1 MAEGYA
7 LQGNPFGAG
16 AMDFNMIA
24 GKLEGLRYQ
33 GDSTSLPGL
42 ALGIA
47 GEWPARHGFNDIW
60 ARLGQA
66 FDRGVDEAHDVAQTL
81 EMTGGNYS
89 RAETAAGRHVLDVVA
104 AAQEAKA
111 SLPTPPEKQ
120 DDLEYG
126 HLESMWERIGEV
138 WAGPYFQGF
147 DGVVVALGLR
157 MYAAVEKMLYED
169 ERYDR
174 LSLVNEREAEARL
187 ARAEHRSWDAD
198 YHSGQA
204 ERTRTRLSEWSKAT
218 ERRLALG
225 RKMSWT
231 VVAGALAWTAVVV
244 ESGEP
249 LDRAVYELR
258 EIAYELGEAFGH
270 DTDAVRR
277 AVTAFWEGEASGAA
291 DARMVAFIDEG
302 NRLTVEVG
310 KLARAI
316 TESVRALEVIHWSAL
331 GFSVA
336 MFLAIAALR
345 VAARFNLTIDWVTK
359 FMGWRWSTLIIVL
372 ANLVP
377 AVAAFGVAWYKSSTI
392 GDPGN
397 IWSAV
402 ESHPR

>member
-7 LQGNPFGAG
+7 LQGNPFGPG
-16 AMDFNMIA
+16 AMDFDMIA
-24 GKLEGLRYQ
+24 GKLEGLRYR

-47 GEWPARHGFNDIW
+47 GEWPARRGFNDIW

-66 FDRGVDEAHDVAQTL
+66 FDRGVAEAHDVAQTL
-81 EMTGGNYS
+81 EMTGGNYR
-89 RAETAAGRHVLDVVA
+89 RAESAAGRHVLDVVA
-104 AAQEAKA
+104 TAQQAKA
-111 SLPTPPEKQ
+111 SLPIPPEKQ

-126 HLESMWERIGEV
+126 HLESMWESFGKV
-138 WAGPYFQGF
+138 WERPYFQGF
-147 DGVVVALGLR
+147 AGGIVGLGLR
-157 MYAAVEKMLYED
+157 GQAAVGKMLYED
-169 ERYDR
+169 ERNDR
-174 LSLVNEREAEARL
+174 LRLINDREIDARL
-187 ARAEHRSWDAD
+187 ARAENRPMYAD
-198 YHSGQA
+198 DHSREA
-204 ERTRTRLSEWSKAT
+204 ERARTRLSEWSKAT

-258 EIAYELGEAFGH
+258 EIAYQLGEAFGH

-291 DARMVAFIDEG
+291 DARMVTYIDEG
-302 NRLTVEVG
+302 NRLTIEVG

-316 TESVRALEVIHWSAL
+316 AESVRALEVIHWSAL

-336 MFLAIAALR
+336 VCLAIAALR
-345 VAARFNLTIDWVTK
+345 VAARFNITLDWVTK